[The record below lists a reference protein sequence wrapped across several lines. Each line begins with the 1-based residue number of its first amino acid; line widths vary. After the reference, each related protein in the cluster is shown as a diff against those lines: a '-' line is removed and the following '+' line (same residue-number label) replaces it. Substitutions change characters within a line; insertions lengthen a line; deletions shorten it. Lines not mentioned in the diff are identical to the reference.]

1 MSESFNHLIAPDIA
15 NNTFTKLQGIFE
27 DIQYDLVRI
36 KIRGGKKKNIQ
47 ILAEKQDFTMSIKD
61 CGKLSKIL
69 KFYFDNN
76 ESEFED
82 YALEISSPG
91 IERPLTREQD
101 FDTWSENRISVHAVS
116 QNVLPVKFDAMLK
129 GYSEKGVKIEV
140 LNKDTK
146 VFDTFYLKPN
156 QIKEV
161 KIRWINKETP
171 TVRRIQS

>member
-1 MSESFNHLIAPDIA
+1 MSESFNHLIAPGIA
-15 NNTFTKLQGIFE
+15 NNTITKIQGIFE
-27 DIQYDLVRI
+27 DIQYDLVQI
-36 KIRGGKKKNIQ
+36 KIKGGKKKNIQ

-82 YALEISSPG
+82 YVLEVSSPG
-91 IERPLTREQD
+91 VERPLTREKD
-101 FDTWSENRISVHAVS
+101 FETWSENRISVHTVS

-129 GYSEKGVKIEV
+129 GYSEKGVKIEF

-146 VFDTFYLKPN
+146 NFDTFYLNPN

-161 KIRWINKETP
+161 KIRWINKEIP
-171 TVRRIQS
+171 TIRKTQN

>member
-1 MSESFNHLIAPDIA
+1 MSESFNHLIAPGIA
-15 NNTFTKLQGIFE
+15 NNTITKIQGIFE
-27 DIQYDLVRI
+27 DIQYDLVQI
-36 KIRGGKKKNIQ
+36 KIKGGKKKNIQ

-82 YALEISSPG
+82 YVLEVSSPG
-91 IERPLTREQD
+91 VERPLTREKD
-101 FDTWSENRISVHAVS
+101 FETWSENRISVHTVS

-129 GYSEKGVKIEV
+129 GYSEKGVKIEF

-146 VFDTFYLKPN
+146 NFDTFYLNPN

-161 KIRWINKETP
+161 KIRWINKEIP
-171 TVRRIQS
+171 TFRKTQN

>member
-1 MSESFNHLIAPDIA
+1 MSESFNHLIAPGIA
-15 NNTFTKLQGIFE
+15 NNTIAKIQGIFE
-27 DIQYDLVRI
+27 DIQYDLVQI
-36 KIRGGKKKNIQ
+36 KIKGGKKKNIQ

-82 YALEISSPG
+82 YVLEVSSPG
-91 IERPLTREQD
+91 VERPLTREKD
-101 FDTWSENRISVHAVS
+101 FETWSENRISVHTVS

-129 GYSEKGVKIEV
+129 GYSEKGVKIEF

-146 VFDTFYLKPN
+146 NFDTFYLNPN

-161 KIRWINKETP
+161 KIRWINKEIP
-171 TVRRIQS
+171 TFRKTQN

>member
-1 MSESFNHLIAPDIA
+1 MSESFNHLIAPGIA
-15 NNTFTKLQGIFE
+15 NNTLTKIQGIFE
-27 DIQYDLVRI
+27 DIQYDLVQVKI
-36 KIRGGKKKNIQ
+36 KGGKKKNIQ
-47 ILAEKQDFTMSIKD
+47 ILAEKQDFNMSIKD

-82 YALEISSPG
+82 YVLEVSSPG
-91 IERPLTREQD
+91 VERPLTREKD
-101 FDTWSENRISVHAVS
+101 FETWSENRISVHTVS

-146 VFDTFYLKPN
+146 NFDTFYLNPN
-156 QIKEV
+156 QIQEV
-161 KIRWINKETP
+161 KIRWINKEIP
-171 TVRRIQS
+171 TFRKTQS